1 MPDVT
6 IAIPT
11 FRRPKGLARL
21 LASLAALE
29 TEAGVSILVGD
40 NDGEERRG
48 FELCET
54 LRRSGYRWPLE
65 AFVVK
70 ERGISQNRNALVA
83 RALTRPAM
91 QILVMVDDDEWVQP
105 HWLDA
110 FLRTQ
115 SAFRADAV
123 EGLVIAVF
131 EDGTTTRHYEGVTGD
146 LGPSGPMTMLQSSAN
161 ILVTRRALEQMAPP
175 HFDLQFALSGG
186 EDKDFFV
193 RLKAQGARFAWSA
206 EAVIY
211 ADVPATRAGAKWAF
225 ARAYRAG
232 NSDMRVFLKHRAN
245 IVSMMREIAKIAGA
259 LLLSPLL
266 VLILAASP
274 NRRRAALRKFFRAA
288 GKTAALFGSQY
299 QEYSVIHGE

>member
-1 MPDVT
+1 MADVT

-21 LASLAALE
+21 LDSIASLKTAADV
-29 TEAGVSILVGD
+29 TVIVGD
-40 NDGEERRG
+40 NDAEGRQG
-48 FELCET
+48 FAVCET
-54 LRRSGYRWPLE
+54 LRERGYRWPLE
-65 AFVVK
+65 AMVVA

-83 RALTRPAM
+83 RALSRPAM
-91 QILVMVDDDEWVQP
+91 QYLVMIDDDEWVQP
-105 HWLDA
+105 EWLDA

-115 SAFRADAV
+115 SQFQADAV
-123 EGLVIAVF
+123 EGRVVAVF
-131 EDGTTTRHYEGVTGD
+131 KDGTTTRHYEGVTSDRGA
-146 LGPSGPMTMLQSSAN
+146 SGPMGLLQSTAN
-161 ILVTRRALEQMAPP
+161 VLMTRRALEQIPPP

-211 ADVPATRAGAKWAF
+211 ADVPDSRAGARWAL

-232 NSDMRVFLKHRAN
+232 NSDMRVFLKHRENLMA
-245 IVSMMREIAKIAGA
+245 MLRELAKIAGA
-259 LLLSPLL
+259 LLLSPLTA
-266 VLILAASP
+266 VIFVASA

-288 GKTAALFGSQY
+288 GKVAALFGSHY
-299 QEYSVIHGE
+299 QEYSVIHGD